1 MEWSDCGLVLSARRH
16 GERDAILEVMTFE
29 HGRHLG
35 LVRSGRGPRHSPT
48 LQPGNRVSLT
58 WRARLEEHLGAF
70 SVEPLVSRAAYIIN
84 NALALHAVSHLA
96 QLLRLLPERQSHPHV
111 YEAAD
116 ALCALAGE
124 PLHLAPMLVRFE
136 LLILSELGFG
146 LDLTEC
152 AATGTAQNLTYVSP
166 KSGRAVSRE
175 AGAPWAE
182 KLLKLPYF
190 LTIDGEERTTPITR
204 EEMEAAFRLTA
215 FFLDRHVF
223 EPRAMAISQAR
234 ATFVTLCLE
243 RVRADQSHN

>member
-16 GERDAILEVMTFE
+16 GERDAILEVMTAE

-35 LVRSGRGPRHSPT
+35 LVRGGRGPRHSAM

-96 QLLRLLPERQSHPHV
+96 QLLRLMPERQAHTHV

-152 AATGTAQNLTYVSP
+152 AATGTALNLAYVSP
-166 KSGRAVSRE
+166 KSGRAVSRD

-182 KLLKLPYF
+182 KLLTLPHF
-190 LTIDGEERTTPITR
+190 LTIDGEERETPISS

-223 EPRAMAISQAR
+223 EPRGMGASQAR
-234 ATFVTLCLE
+234 STFVTLFLE
-243 RVRADQSHN
+243 RRKEERQR